1 MGCGWTVKDTDW
13 SRVTAIE
20 VANGSS
26 LRQGGPAAG
35 LRFWDDLLKQG
46 YRLTAIGGSDNHDA
60 TDRAGAKQPPIGY
73 PTTAVYSSGLST
85 KAIIEGVR
93 SGRVFID
100 LANTP
105 AASLDLSVHVGLQT
119 TRMGGRIT
127 LGPNEAATVDA
138 LVSGQPAGA
147 TLTLIAHNLTIDG
160 AAATQIDNAAA
171 QVRIA
176 LTPGATHAYLR
187 PEIRDAAGKILMI
200 GNAIYVG
207 PR

>member
-1 MGCGWTVKDTDW
+1 
-13 SRVTAIE
+13 
-20 VANGSS
+20 
-26 LRQGGPAAG
+26 
-35 LRFWDDLLKQG
+35 
-46 YRLTAIGGSDNHDA
+46 
-60 TDRAGAKQPPIGY
+60 
-73 PTTAVYSSGLST
+73 
-85 KAIIEGVR
+85 
-93 SGRVFID
+93 
-100 LANTP
+100 
-105 AASLDLSVHVGLQT
+105 
-119 TRMGGRIT
+119 MGGRIT